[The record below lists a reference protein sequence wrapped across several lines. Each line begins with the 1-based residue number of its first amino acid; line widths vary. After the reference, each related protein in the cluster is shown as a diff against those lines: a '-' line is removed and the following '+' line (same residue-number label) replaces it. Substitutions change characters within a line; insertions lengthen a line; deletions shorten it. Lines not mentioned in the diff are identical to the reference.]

1 MNDYLD
7 HVRSLEELHGLIER
21 DLTSGTAEATKM
33 LVDDIKAVVDKI
45 LEDAEKVV
53 SRVHAESEAAVIRLT
68 TEAKRGVDDIR
79 KGAARAAADLVRE
92 GKTGGGS
99 KQDALAAEK
108 IIKEAGKATGELNQK
123 TADVLKAL
131 SEEAEAIAFKFKRI
145 TETAARALTEA
156 EKEAVKKVA
165 DAGKNAA
172 AKFPTEPK
180 AGDPD
185 NEALKEERLA
195 AAEIIKALA
204 QAADDVHRASTRA
217 AARIQKASEE
227 AQLSMR
233 KAAKKAATMINEAI
247 DEANEKIIRTTEKAI
262 VDAVGEEEAEFF
274 DLGPLKEKW
283 AEREK

>member
-1 MNDYLD
+1 MNDYLN

-33 LVDDIKAVVDKI
+33 LVDDIKAVADKI

-53 SRVHAESEAAVIRLT
+53 SRVHTESEAAAVRLT
-68 TEAKRGVDDIR
+68 TETKRGVADI
-79 KGAARAAADLVRE
+79 KKDAARAAADLVRE

-99 KQDALAAEK
+99 KRDALAAEK
-108 IIKEAGKATGELNQK
+108 IIKEAGKATEELNQK

-145 TETAARALTEA
+145 TETATRELSAV

-165 DAGKNAA
+165 EAGKNAA
-172 AKFPTEPK
+172 ANFSTEPN

-185 NEALKEERLA
+185 NEALKEKRLA
-195 AAEIIKALA
+195 AAEVIKALA
-204 QAADDVHRASTRA
+204 QAADNVHRASTQA
-217 AARIQKASEE
+217 AAKIQKASEE

-233 KAAKKAATMINEAI
+233 KAAKQASIMINEAI

-262 VDAVGEEEAEFF
+262 VDAVGKEEAEFF
-274 DLGPLKEKW
+274 DLRPLKEKW
-283 AEREK
+283 VKREK